1 MRTSGGSYPAS
12 RHDSR
17 KTEDFSIFRIFL
29 GPTRLG
35 KGVRDLLGS
44 KAEGALGGANIL

>member
-17 KTEDFSIFRIFL
+17 KTKDFSIFRIFL
-29 GPTRLG
+29 GPTQLYESL
-35 KGVRDLLGS
+35 RDLLGLS
-44 KAEGALGGANIL
+44 SAEAEFR